1 MFRVSW
7 LSVLLATAIT
17 IAIVQPARA
26 TTHHDTVPPTGT
38 ITMSDWQRFPDG
50 CNPINPYNASDEEL
64 CASVWDN
71 LFRLDSTLHY
81 QADLSDGVPSTHSG
95 DVQIVDG
102 TTIVTYTLK
111 PQLSWSDGSP
121 LTMDDVV
128 FSYDLNAALG
138 NIEGIASIL
147 SMTETSSLTLVVTY
161 AGLDAAYLSNGTPVI
176 VPKTYLERKYG
187 TSDIQTIASRFLSD
201 RYTSPVDV
209 VSGPY
214 VISAWNA
221 NQDVTLTPNT
231 YYTALMPDPFH
242 PRAAQIQFVS
252 GGNGDTGLVSSSVYN
267 HSRNVAEDFAPRDI
281 PTLRQIS
288 GYNTIIEPTT
298 TMEHLEFNLDGAL
311 GDQRVRHALEEAIDK
326 VALF

>member
-138 NIEGIASIL
+138 NIEGIASIPEYDRNL
-147 SMTETSSLTLVVTY
+147 F
-161 AGLDAAYLSNGTPVI
+161 ADACGDVCGSRRRLPQQRDSGHRAQ
-176 VPKTYLERKYG
+176 
-187 TSDIQTIASRFLSD
+187 DIL
-201 RYTSPVDV
+201 
-209 VSGPY
+209 G
-214 VISAWNA
+214 
-221 NQDVTLTPNT
+221 
-231 YYTALMPDPFH
+231 
-242 PRAAQIQFVS
+242 
-252 GGNGDTGLVSSSVYN
+252 
-267 HSRNVAEDFAPRDI
+267 AEIRD
-281 PTLRQIS
+281 
-288 GYNTIIEPTT
+288 E
-298 TMEHLEFNLDGAL
+298 
-311 GDQRVRHALEEAIDK
+311 
-326 VALF
+326 